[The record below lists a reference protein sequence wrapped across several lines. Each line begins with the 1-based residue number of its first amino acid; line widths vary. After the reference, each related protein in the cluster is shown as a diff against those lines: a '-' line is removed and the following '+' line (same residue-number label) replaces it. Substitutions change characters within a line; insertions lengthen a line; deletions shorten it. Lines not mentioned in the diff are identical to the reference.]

1 MRIIDETIRYY
12 YQNRRTSKIKKKK
25 KKKKKE
31 VNMLYIK
38 WRMIK
43 LDVTTNKY
51 VYILSFWVSI
61 KKN

>member
-1 MRIIDETIRYY
+1 MKQSGITIKTEEL
-12 YQNRRTSKIKKKK
+12 QKSKKKK

>member
-1 MRIIDETIRYY
+1 MRQSGISIKTEEL
-12 YQNRRTSKIKKKK
+12 QKSKKKK
-25 KKKKKE
+25 EKKKE

-51 VYILSFWVSI
+51 VCILSFWVSV